1 MSTLWTFGCSFTG
14 EYHPLAFSNGKPN
27 NYTKFKE
34 YRGGE
39 LPEVWPHRLAKLL
52 NLDCKNLGMGGAAN
66 AQIFLEFC
74 NYCNEFNQDDIVVV
88 GWTQLARFI
97 IPENFY
103 SESCGFTP
111 VHPSGFHH
119 FNKEQNGISNET
131 LGEMIVEKSNPLW
144 ATVIYDWQDLM
155 VDFAKSKKFHIF
167 FWSSDSKIIYDD
179 IHKLRNRKNYLLTN
193 AKGGVIGYITRMG
206 GKTIEK
212 ETKGVVQDY
221 HLGDSGHQKQ
231 AELFYENI
239 VHNLG
244 LDKNKLL

>member
-1 MSTLWTFGCSFTG
+1 MSTLWTFGCSYTD
-14 EYHPLAFSNGKPN
+14 EYHPLTFSNGEPN

-39 LPEVWPHRLAKLL
+39 LPEVWPRRLAKFL
-52 NLDCKNLGMGGAAN
+52 NLECKNLGMGGSSN
-66 AQIFLEFC
+66 HQIFLEFC
-74 NYCNEFNQDDIVVV
+74 NHCNEFKENDIIVV

-97 IPENFY
+97 IPRNV
-103 SESCGFTP
+103 SPDTRGFTP
-111 VHPSGFHH
+111 VHPNGFEN
-119 FNKEQNGISNET
+119 FNKKDIGLSVDTMAQ
-131 LGEMIVEKSNPLW
+131 MIVEKSNPLW
-144 ATVIYDWQDLM
+144 ATVIYDWQNLM

-179 IHKLRNRKNYLLTN
+179 IHKLKNQKNYLLTN
-193 AKGGVIGYITRMG
+193 AKGGVISHITNLG
-206 GKTIEK
+206 GKTIDR